1 MKNSSALV
9 AEAPRKER
17 RSEGWSNY
25 ALKNSTVWTEH
36 MRLDANSDIRNTHTH
51 TLSFYQIGKQIQ
63 SKALLLQE
71 IVKALA
77 SMSEYV
83 VFVNT

>member
-1 MKNSSALV
+1 ML
-9 AEAPRKER
+9 
-17 RSEGWSNY
+17 
-25 ALKNSTVWTEH
+25 H
-36 MRLDANSDIRNTHTH
+36 THTH
-51 TLSFYQIGKQIQ
+51 MHMHTHSFYQIGKQIQ
-63 SKALLLQE
+63 SKAFLLQE